1 MVLEETELLKLQYMN
16 DVQTAASHISNI
28 QDSDK
33 ELAEKVTQFLNIS
46 KKIRISKANYHSRK
60 GAITVAESNKSS
72 GKPLPSSYSNNN
84 SQSPCSNNF
93 CGRSTERRNL
103 QNCSE
108 NRHSRSIS
116 QNSQSRRNYYG
127 SNSDSSSYST
137 YNIAHFQIPQPPT
150 AHFHFLQT
158 ILTKDRIIFVIIIDP
173 LIFLEKETKTIK
185 TDQES
190 VLSHH
195 IETLHSIKTNK
206 IQTTEEEHRTSKDK
220 LIKYNLQINYFR
232 PSRYQQHKNYKNF
245 RATVKPHTL

>member
-16 DVQTAASHISNI
+16 NVQTAASHISNI

-137 YNIAHFQIPQPPT
+137 YNIAHFQIPTASNSSFSFPPNY
-150 AHFHFLQT
+150 
-158 ILTKDRIIFVIIIDP
+158 
-173 LIFLEKETKTIK
+173 
-185 TDQES
+185 S
-190 VLSHH
+190 
-195 IETLHSIKTNK
+195 NK
-206 IQTTEEEHRTSKDK
+206 RP
-220 LIKYNLQINYFR
+220 YNLCYNNRSLDI
-232 PSRYQQHKNYKNF
+232 SRKRDKNYQNRSRKF
-245 RATVKPHTL
+245 SQSPHRNTSQY